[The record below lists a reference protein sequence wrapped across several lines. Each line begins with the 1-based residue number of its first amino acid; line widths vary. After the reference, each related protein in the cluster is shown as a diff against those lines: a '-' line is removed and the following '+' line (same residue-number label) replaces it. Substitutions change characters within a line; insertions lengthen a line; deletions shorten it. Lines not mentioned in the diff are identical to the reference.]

1 MIQNGSKR
9 QKPVVSRH
17 CWNMYPD
24 LRQIYIARCESRSGS
39 RATTATQVVPKFLA
53 RPSHAGAGLTRT
65 WVVQTHAPVPWVDH
79 GNDYGVGVQGDKKKW
94 NTHLRNARSM
104 ANDNKILSTPQGWRF
119 GELVAHEAE
128 EGNHI
133 RSFFPVSHCGCVI
146 WIYKRKPFTPDFWVG
161 LLDQPVSILNHIHH
175 TKHTLSTYFL
185 LLSIDRRL

>member
-65 WVVQTHAPVPWVDH
+65 WVVQV
-79 GNDYGVGVQGDKKKW
+79 N
-94 NTHLRNARSM
+94 LRNARSM

>member
-1 MIQNGSKR
+1 MSTAYTLLWR
-9 QKPVVSRH
+9 LFDFFSFLLPPPSPL
-17 CWNMYPD
+17 PD
-24 LRQIYIARCESRSGS
+24 FV
-39 RATTATQVVPKFLA
+39 VVPFLVYFLLLVMLFF
-53 RPSHAGAGLTRT
+53 SLTIVIQT
-65 WVVQTHAPVPWVDH
+65 WVVQTHTPLCPGSITATTMASAFKGIRKSGIH
-79 GNDYGVGVQGDKKKW
+79 TKKV
-94 NTHLRNARSM
+94 NLRNARSM

-128 EGNHI
+128 EGNHN

-161 LLDQPVSILNHIHH
+161 LLDQPVSIFNHIHH